1 MYQNRHV
8 WIFPNKAHQNFV
20 VPNKSAPHCRLAIM
34 AASEALT
41 AVRSAKQE
49 LRKTIRQA
57 LTAMTDQQR
66 KEESEKLVRKV
77 QNYEPIHVRQ
87 VKCNSRGSR
96 SFSLQLLSS
105 EEYQSSKRV
114 SVYLSMPME
123 VQTEGVLRV

>member
-1 MYQNRHV
+1 
-8 WIFPNKAHQNFV
+8 
-20 VPNKSAPHCRLAIM
+20 M

-41 AVRSAKQE
+41 AVRAAKQE
-49 LRKTIRQA
+49 LRKTLRQA

-77 QNYEPIHVRQ
+77 KNKPRLCETSI
-87 VKCNSRGSR
+87 KSRASL
-96 SFSLQLLSS
+96 SLQLLSS

-123 VQTEGVLRV
+123 VQTEGILRV